1 MTYETLISSNFCLLK
16 SASISEIIHLGI
28 THELLSHSEN
38 ANSALLQVFVGNE
51 VELGCITQEMKA
63 RIETP
68 GPNDAAERRQR
79 PAFRS
84 VKRNRFRFA
93 LSHFIS

>member
-51 VELGCITQEMKA
+51 VEL
-63 RIETP
+63 
-68 GPNDAAERRQR
+68 AALLR
-79 PAFRS
+79 
-84 VKRNRFRFA
+84 K
-93 LSHFIS
+93 